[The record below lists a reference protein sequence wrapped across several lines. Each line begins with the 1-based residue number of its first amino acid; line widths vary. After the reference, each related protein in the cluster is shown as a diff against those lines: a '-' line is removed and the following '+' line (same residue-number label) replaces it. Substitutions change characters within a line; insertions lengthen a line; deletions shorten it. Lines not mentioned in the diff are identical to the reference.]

1 MNSISG
7 FELIK
12 NLNNTFL
19 AKCTDFSTIHAKS
32 FLFPRLCMQGV
43 YTLLGSSFIY
53 SGKALISVEFI

>member
-1 MNSISG
+1 MNSTSG

-19 AKCTDFSTIHAKS
+19 AKCTDFSNIHAKS

-43 YTLLGSSFIY
+43 LYTIR
-53 SGKALISVEFI
+53 E

>member
-1 MNSISG
+1 MNSTSV

-32 FLFPRLCMQGV
+32 FFVSKTLYARSL
-43 YTLLGSSFIY
+43 YTIR
-53 SGKALISVEFI
+53 E

>member
-19 AKCTDFSTIHAKS
+19 AKCTDFSTIHVSRDDAINA
-32 FLFPRLCMQGV
+32 RHG
-43 YTLLGSSFIY
+43 I
-53 SGKALISVEFI
+53 